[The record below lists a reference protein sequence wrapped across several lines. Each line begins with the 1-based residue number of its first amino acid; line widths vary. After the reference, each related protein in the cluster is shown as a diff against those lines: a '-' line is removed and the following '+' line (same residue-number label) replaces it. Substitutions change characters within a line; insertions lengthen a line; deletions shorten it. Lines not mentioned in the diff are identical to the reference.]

1 MKGYR
6 PAGAS
11 NIPAYPCIRKEYQ
24 FPADLA
30 EVLSC
35 LDALPEEVGVAHLG
49 DSSVGDA
56 RLNHTEIGTRG

>member
-30 EVLSC
+30 ESLAVWTHGRKKWGLHI
-35 LDALPEEVGVAHLG
+35 LATVQWVTHD
-49 DSSVGDA
+49 
-56 RLNHTEIGTRG
+56 